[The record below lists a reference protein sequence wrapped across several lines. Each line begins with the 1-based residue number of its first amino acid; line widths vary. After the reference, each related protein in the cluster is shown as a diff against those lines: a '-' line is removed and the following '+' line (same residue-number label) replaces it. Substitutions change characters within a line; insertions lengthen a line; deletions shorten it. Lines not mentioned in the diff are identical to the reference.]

1 MGLFSRKEKSPEEKL
16 VSELVGTGFSM
27 SKNLTNLRKEGVTS
41 VEMKFIKDNV
51 ISAWKSG
58 KSVKKIQKVY
68 DQTLRE
74 FLAVK
79 K

>member
-16 VSELVGTGFSM
+16 VNELVGTGFSM
-27 SKNLTNLRKEGVTS
+27 SKNLTNLRKEGITS

-51 ISAWKSG
+51 ISTWKNG
-58 KSVKKIQKVY
+58 KSVLKIQKAY